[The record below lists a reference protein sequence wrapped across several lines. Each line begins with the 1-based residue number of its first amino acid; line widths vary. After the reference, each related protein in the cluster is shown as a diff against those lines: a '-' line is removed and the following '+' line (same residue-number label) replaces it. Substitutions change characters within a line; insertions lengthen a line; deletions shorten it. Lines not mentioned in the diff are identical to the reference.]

1 MKKGVTAMKVTYSD
15 DERHP
20 IEISNSYEKVS
31 IDIFAIQD
39 DDDWNDFINALNQL
53 RKGVLNGYYQNFS
66 KKIAKRG

>member
-1 MKKGVTAMKVTYSD
+1 MRVTYSD
-15 DERHP
+15 DERYP

-53 RKGVLNGYYQNFS
+53 REGVWGL
-66 KKIAKRG
+66 

>member
-1 MKKGVTAMKVTYSD
+1 MRVTYSD
-15 DERHP
+15 DERYP

-53 RKGVLNGYYQNFS
+53 REGVLNGYYQNFL